1 MKKLSLDIFSVIL
14 SSCLICQG
22 TGAQTLLPDVI
33 RWQDRP
39 TATIVADS
47 AGIGGVRR
55 CLELT
60 FTLDSG
66 LLPEVAAQNSVELIP
81 VIESYDGSR
90 DFSFPPI
97 YIDGQIRAK
106 AIDRMSVLSG
116 IDRPEGSLV
125 LRPDSK
131 NGTGDIEY
139 LAQIPYDPAMVGGRF
154 LLYGRESGCAGC
166 TEKSDTLEYDNIL
179 PPYSADWKF
188 TPSPASGKK
197 HGIIRESADIKFV
210 VNKYDIL
217 PDWQDNE
224 DVLAKIIASLQSASD
239 TTMFRVTSVSFI
251 GYASPDGPEDFNREL
266 ARNRARSLTE
276 YVKETDEIIP
286 DSLFRAES
294 VGENWEGL
302 FTAAATDPNISGN
315 SIINEIRGS
324 LSEDNWQAS
333 ERKLKSD
340 AKLYDYL
347 RKNILP
353 SLRRTEYSIE
363 YEIRNFKAE
372 EAKGLWQ
379 TRPDVLSVDEFMS
392 AAELYGKDS
401 PEYLQ
406 VILKAEETYPEDIS
420 ALNNAAIALYDAGRL
435 TEAAAM
441 LDGTDSPLLLN
452 TLGII
457 LASEKDYEGAS
468 EYFKE
473 SAAGGNAEA
482 AHNMKELEE
491 ILYQL

>member
-1 MKKLSLDIFSVIL
+1 MAGS
-14 SSCLICQG
+14 
-22 TGAQTLLPDVI
+22 
-33 RWQDRP
+33 
-39 TATIVADS
+39 ADCHDC
-47 AGIGGVRR
+47 GRFCWYRGVRR
-55 CLELT
+55 CVELT

-66 LLPEVAAQNSVELIP
+66 MLPEVAAQNSVELIP

-97 YIDGQIRAK
+97 YIYGRIRAK

-139 LAQIPYDPAMVGGRF
+139 LAQIPYDPAMLGGRF

-166 TEKSDTLEYDNIL
+166 TENSDTLEYDNIL
-179 PPYSADWKF
+179 PPYTADWKF

-197 HGIIRESADIKFV
+197 HREIRENADIKFI

-217 PDWQDNE
+217 PDLQDNKT
-224 DVLAKIIASLQSASD
+224 VLEKIMSSLRTASD

-251 GYASPDGPEDFNREL
+251 GYASPDGPEDLNREL
-266 ARNRARSLTE
+266 AWNRVRSLAE
-276 YVKETDEIIP
+276 YIKKEDDRIP
-286 DSLFRAES
+286 DYLFRAES
-294 VGENWEGL
+294 VSENWEGL
-302 FTAAATDPNISGN
+302 FAAAAADPNISGN
-315 SIINEIRGS
+315 SIIREIRDS

-363 YEIRNFKAE
+363 YEIRRFSAE
-372 EAKGLWQ
+372 EAQSLWQ
-379 TRPDVLSVDEFMS
+379 TRPEVLSVDEFMS
-392 AAELYGKDS
+392 AAALYGKNS

-406 VILKAEETYPEDIS
+406 VVMKAAETYPKDIS

-435 TEAAAM
+435 QEAADM
-441 LDGTDSPLLLN
+441 LEGTKDPLLLN

-457 LASEKDYEGAS
+457 LASEEDYEGAS
-468 EYFKE
+468 EYFRE
-473 SAAGGNAEA
+473 SAAAGNAEA
-482 AHNMKELEE
+482 AHNINELEK